1 MYISYLLYWQE
12 EYVEDNG
19 GVNQWIEKQD
29 KEIRESEDENK
40 NIELPTNIAKTEIIE
55 NAEIIAAD
63 ETSLPEINN
72 KNAERVIKNIQ
83 TATEFQVEKNESF
96 SPADKIPLQQYRI
109 FIHSSWLAVQS
120 SYFRALFYS
129 SGMKESLSEEIILKV
144 TEEEL
149 EAHHILI
156 QAMYQPSILDDM
168 DPYTVLQVLVLA
180 NKYDINLIFKK
191 CKYVLMSVAMS
202 LELCESVLAVLNAM
216 VIADDF
222 NESLE
227 RFLVGAFEP
236 LDNFWLTDDFK
247 NLSEDSLKLLLS
259 SNRLVVLS
267 ENTVFVALMSWC
279 EYNDYNG
286 PSLLPLLRP
295 ELMTV
300 EFLHEVVHNHY
311 LAKQMDGFNKLL
323 TRGLSCKRRALL
335 ESEITRRAEYKEDN
349 EPTFMWQ
356 LHILGDNQH
365 NSPEVYKSNHFW
377 WCGFEM
383 MLSLTLKSNLWN
395 ICLYVLNIEDA
406 SSLNFVWVIE
416 AGLSPV
422 IRRQVTFRN
431 RLDLGYDKTS
441 FSQPVQRNTIH
452 CIKIFIRFAISSS
465 RNPVVSCDTSTSDDS
480 D

>member
-1 MYISYLLYWQE
+1 MYLQE
-12 EYVEDNG
+12 EYIEDDG
-19 GVNQWIEKQD
+19 GVNEWIGKQD
-29 KEIRESEDENK
+29 KKFHPSQNENK
-40 NIELPTNIAKTEIIE
+40 NTAPPTNVAKTVIVE
-55 NAEIIAAD
+55 NPENIAAD
-63 ETSLPEINN
+63 ETILSEINN
-72 KNAERVIKNIQ
+72 RNTEQEIENIPTAE
-83 TATEFQVEKNESF
+83 EFQIESF
-96 SPADKIPLQQYRI
+96 PPADKIPLHQHRI

-120 SYFRALFYS
+120 SYFRALLYS
-129 SGMKESLSEEIILKV
+129 SGMKESFSEEVTLKV

-149 EAHHILI
+149 EAHYILI

-168 DPYTVLQVLVLA
+168 DPCTVLQVLMLA

-191 CKYVLMSVAMS
+191 CKYVLMSVTMS
-202 LELCESVLAVLNAM
+202 LELCELVLAALNAM

-222 NESLE
+222 NEYLE

-236 LDNFWLTDDFK
+236 LDNVWLTDEFK

-300 EFLHEVVHNHY
+300 EFLHEVVYNHH
-311 LAKQMDGFNKLL
+311 LAKRMDGFNKLL
-323 TRGLSCKRRALL
+323 TSGFRYHSSSCKRKALL
-335 ESEITRRAEYKEDN
+335 ENEITRRAVYREDN
-349 EPTFMWQ
+349 EPTFVWQ
-356 LHILGDNQH
+356 LHIPEDNRH
-365 NSPEVYKSNHFW
+365 NSPEVYKSDHFW

-383 MLSLTLKSNLWN
+383 MLSLTLKSNLWCV
-395 ICLYVLNIEDA
+395 CLYVLNIEDA
-406 SSLNFVWVIE
+406 SNLNFVWVIE
-416 AGLSPV
+416 AGPSPV

-441 FSQPVQRNTIH
+441 FSQPVQRNTAY

-465 RNPVVSCDTSTSDDS
+465 LNPLVSSDISTSDDS
-480 D
+480 DID